1 MTFKYLDS
9 KRLGGSSSDFLS
21 TQGFAGGNGIEAGVS
36 YGGGGGGGVG
46 AVGGNASAAYGG
58 SGGDGI
64 ENTIVGSTYGQNIGS
79 KYWHGGGGKA
89 GVYGGNYG
97 NYAHGYLFGGGGN
110 GGFQQSAGSNGL
122 SGGVVLKLLTSAS
135 FTTSGSPAVDTTS
148 ATNYT
153 ILTYTSTSASSL
165 VINSGT
171 VDVQYIIQAG
181 GGGAGGN
188 SGHGGGNGSG
198 GGGAGGALT
207 GTLSLSAGT
216 YTVSVGA
223 GGAGGTNSGTVG
235 VIGSDSVFSTLTAL
249 GGGGGA
255 PNVGTTIQATSG
267 GCGGGGAGL
276 TNQIKGAS
284 ATSTDGKP
292 TSTQV
297 IDYKQGFDGGNGTPS
312 SSGGSGGGGGGS
324 AGDGIDYGSS
334 GTSSDGGA
342 GTNSSIA
349 GSSVCY
355 AGGGGGSTAY
365 AGGSGQGKCGGG
377 NAGTSSAV
385 GGNGARGSGGGGGGT
400 DAGNY
405 QTSGAGGSGVV
416 IIRYTTADGSP
427 STSGSVTSDTSTVSG
442 QTILT
447 YTGAG
452 TFVPTSTFTVQ
463 YLVVAGGGSGG
474 NRQHGGG
481 GGAGGFST
489 STSYQV
495 TAQSYSITVGLGGA
509 STSGTGN
516 TAGSNGSYSSFGTIR
531 SIGGGAGGSY
541 DNNGGDGG
549 SGGGSGGSGAT
560 KVGGSGT
567 TTYKTQSIQ
576 NNFIMVESDTAK
588 KFWFG
593 AADFNLSKLLGY
605 YKFEEASGNFA
616 NEGLGDVDWASLTA
630 QNSPVYRQTGKI
642 DYCIDTN
649 GNNNAY
655 TISPSFDWSNNDWSV
670 SAWVQM
676 DAGVSNS
683 YRGFFST
690 RQSGGAWLT
699 LGTNNNGKIA
709 CEQNG
714 GAYNLTDSSVTA
726 AGSGWNHVV
735 FTYDAT
741 ANESNFYVNNVLVKT
756 FTQTSIGTSS
766 QYASCIWLVG
776 QSNASWIGE
785 IDELSI
791 WNEVLTASKVSTIYN
806 SGNAQALE
814 TAKATSIWT
823 RSNFPTFT
831 PSYFMAGGTNSPW
844 TPVNF
849 HDQFNGTTWDTASNL
864 PTAVSLNAGAGTKT
878 DGAIFGGDTS
888 GTSTPVNK
896 NQYWLG
902 SAWESGTVMNTTRNQ
917 TTGGGEGSTS
927 GWVAGGRVTSSGSPV
942 NTTEQWNGRTW
953 STGGNMSGVRRNSA
967 GAGIVTEAWIVGG
980 YTGSA
985 KLDTMELY
993 NGSVWSAGSNMHDKT
1008 DGLSQGGGDS
1018 YNCFYV
1024 GGNELV
1030 IGTMDHTHIYNG
1042 TSWSLGNPL
1051 TYTQKYSATMGTPQ
1065 GAITACGFQPNGAG
1079 WAGVNTAIYNGTV
1092 WSSLTNVTR
1101 GRGTGAGGT

>member
-1 MTFKYLDS
+1 MTIKYLDS
-9 KRLGGSSSDFLS
+9 KRLSGLSTDSGYTANIITINHRCSTTDDHAYADLGSNLSNTSWTMRYKMVISGLSSSS
-21 TQGFAGGNGIEAGVS
+21 SNPN
-36 YGGGGGGGVG
+36 
-46 AVGGNASAAYGG
+46 NA
-58 SGGDGI
+58 
-64 ENTIVGSTYGQNIGS
+64 
-79 KYWHGGGGKA
+79 
-89 GVYGGNYG
+89 
-97 NYAHGYLFGGGGN
+97 YLFAISKTTTN
-110 GGFQQSAGSNGL
+110 NMSDQSLGL
-122 SGGVVLKLLTSAS
+122 RMMV
-135 FTTSGSPAVDTTS
+135 
-148 ATNYT
+148 
-153 ILTYTSTSASSL
+153 
-165 VINSGT
+165 
-171 VDVQYIIQAG
+171 
-181 GGGAGGN
+181 
-188 SGHGGGNGSG
+188 
-198 GGGAGGALT
+198 
-207 GTLSLSAGT
+207 
-216 YTVSVGA
+216 
-223 GGAGGTNSGTVG
+223 
-235 VIGSDSVFSTLTAL
+235 
-249 GGGGGA
+249 
-255 PNVGTTIQATSG
+255 
-267 GCGGGGAGL
+267 
-276 TNQIKGAS
+276 
-284 ATSTDGKP
+284 
-292 TSTQV
+292 
-297 IDYKQGFDGGNGTPS
+297 
-312 SSGGSGGGGGGS
+312 
-324 AGDGIDYGSS
+324 
-334 GTSSDGGA
+334 
-342 GTNSSIA
+342 
-349 GSSVCY
+349 
-355 AGGGGGSTAY
+355 
-365 AGGSGQGKCGGG
+365 
-377 NAGTSSAV
+377 
-385 GGNGARGSGGGGGGT
+385 
-400 DAGNY
+400 
-405 QTSGAGGSGVV
+405 
-416 IIRYTTADGSP
+416 
-427 STSGSVTSDTSTVSG
+427 
-442 QTILT
+442 
-447 YTGAG
+447 
-452 TFVPTSTFTVQ
+452 
-463 YLVVAGGGSGG
+463 GGGSGYLEVST
-474 NRQHGGG
+474 GGG
-481 GGAGGFST
+481 TTTQNSGEGYTGSAFST
-489 STSYQV
+489 VVANATWYVESIRNGSSFSVRITTSSDY
-495 TAQSYSITVGLGGA
+495 TGGELQTW
-509 STSGTGN
+509 STSGTVEDLRYIKYTNRDDNSSGHVLVSTISDIKIYDGVTSATGSFVRDGTWTSSASN
-516 TAGSNGSYSSFGTIR
+516 KVTVASTSVDTKPTNVQDNSILVEKDTAERYWFGTP
-531 SIGGGAGGSY
+531 
-541 DNNGGDGG
+541 
-549 SGGGSGGSGAT
+549 
-560 KVGGSGT
+560 
-567 TTYKTQSIQ
+567 
-576 NNFIMVESDTAK
+576 
-588 KFWFG
+588 
-593 AADFNLSKLLGY
+593 DFNLSKLLGY

-630 QNSPVYRQTGKI
+630 QNSPAYRQTGKI

-953 STGGNMSGVRRNSA
+953 SSGGNMSGVRRNSA